1 MNNII
6 NLKNSENLNESD
18 QLRLLN
24 EALSAGI
31 IPMDSVL
38 DTLMAS
44 KRERVK
50 KLHPYS
56 ITPPS
61 GNGGRWQTRY
71 RTEQGTYK
79 SIKAQTEEELLDK
92 LVAIYFSNE
101 HIDKMTFYNLYE
113 EWLEY
118 KKTVTNSPNTIK
130 RHREHYRKY
139 FEPSK
144 LHNKKIKYID
154 ELLLESECN
163 RIVREF
169 NLPRKEWCNAK
180 TILNGMFNY
189 AVRKKYLTENPMSKV
204 EILVK
209 FRQVVKKTG
218 KTETY
223 NTDELADINNFL
235 DRLYEETEDS
245 SYLAVKLNF
254 LLGLRVGE
262 LVSLKWS
269 DLSDEQHLH
278 VVREEVR
285 DQETNE
291 ISVVEHTKTN
301 RDRFVIL
308 VPKALDILHKIEHEG
323 EYIFMKDGKR
333 ITTIRI
339 ASVLRKY
346 ANYNG
351 VKLKSSHKIRKTFA
365 SNLNAAGVPL
375 DCIREL
381 LGHSNL
387 STTLGY
393 IYNPLT
399 EEQTY
404 NLVANAL

>member
-6 NLKNSENLNESD
+6 NLKNSENLNQSD
-18 QLRLLN
+18 QLNLLN
-24 EALSAGI
+24 EAISAGI

-61 GNGGRWQTRY
+61 GKDGRWQTRY